1 MSGILIWSSRFSRGQ
16 KKFRSTQHSGLG
28 GLPAALLFPWCGPLS
43 IFIIDLNEDK
53 EGLLSNLDLTPSSGR
68 SLVHRMT
75 ESGFK
80 IILTGWNS
88 ALSLRR
94 WHLIKINVIPC
105 VGSESIWFKSVR
117 ERQGWTATWDKMLEV
132 FSSTLRLMLAGK
144 VMESLLE
151 PWTTDA
157 FIKVWYPQSR
167 RLHTI
172 SGTPLPDHTSRRKLT
187 NPGMIKGQKKMRK
200 KDIRTD
206 QYFIH
211 KRLIYD
217 LHIGR
222 SVAFFFH
229 MNQRSLKFGL

>member
-144 VMESLLE
+144 VMESLLK
-151 PWTTDA
+151 TA
-157 FIKVWYPQSR
+157 M
-167 RLHTI
+167 
-172 SGTPLPDHTSRRKLT
+172 DHRCIHQ
-187 NPGMIKGQKKMRK
+187 GMISTVKKTPHHIWNPTARSYVQKEVGKSR
-200 KDIRTD
+200 
-206 QYFIH
+206 Y
-211 KRLIYD
+211 
-217 LHIGR
+217 
-222 SVAFFFH
+222 A
-229 MNQRSLKFGL
+229 